1 MSNVRTVNSDCCP
14 DYFSHC
20 EGLPLPLPLPTPE
33 AGTEEPELLY
43 QVGARP
49 ETVVRPQHCPHGV
62 INVTG
67 QEG

>member
-1 MSNVRTVNSDCCP
+1 MLTQRYLHFRTVNSDCCP

-20 EGLPLPLPLPTPE
+20 EGLPLPLPTPE
-33 AGTEEPELLY
+33 DPVLFY

-67 QEG
+67 Q